1 VEPLVAP
8 LCVPFAAVFRE
19 LSVTARQLLALFD
32 SIYLAALSIWI
43 GSAVF
48 MVFGLAPVLLRAID
62 SESASKLARVIFPR
76 YYAAGA
82 IAGAIALPS
91 FVAGPLC
98 YSEYRGAMVAVQALA
113 IIFGILLMLYGAN
126 SIVPAIGGREGG
138 AGPGPLRAAH
148 SHRQAVG
155 LNVIVML
162 VAFSLVIAY
171 VLRPAPKT
179 SGIIEMTPQERAR
192 YDAALYRVIEDVE
205 AKYRLRPP
213 HEAATAESPNSDS
226 LIDPE
231 SVREL
236 ESYYAKKRLRDQ
248 ARAGR
253 TPSGGNRP

>member
-1 VEPLVAP
+1 
-8 LCVPFAAVFRE
+8 
-19 LSVTARQLLALFD
+19 VTARQLLALFD

-48 MVFGLAPVLLRAID
+48 MVFGLAPILIKAID
-62 SESASKLARVIFPR
+62 SESASKLVRAIFPR

-126 SIVPAIGGREGG
+126 SIVLAIGDRDGE
-138 AGPGPLRAAH
+138 GPGPSQTAH
-148 SHRQAVG
+148 SRRQAVG
-155 LNVIVML
+155 LNLIVIL
-162 VAFSLVIAY
+162 LAFSLVVAY

-179 SGIIEMTPQERAR
+179 SGIIEMTPQERAH

-205 AKYRLRPP
+205 AKYGLRPP
-213 HEAATAESPNSDS
+213 QKQTAGESPAPDPM
-226 LIDPE
+226 IDPE
-231 SVREL
+231 SVREI
-236 ESYYAKKRLRDQ
+236 EAFYAKKRLRDQ
-248 ARAGR
+248 ARAGKR
-253 TPSGGNRP
+253 PSAGDQP